1 MPPPCPPP
9 LGLVPKAS
17 LSCSALSQPGPQLGW
32 VSVPVFSAAP
42 HPHSSS
48 PLLEATLQ
56 AIGSHQALC
65 PGSTCLLDLSLQHHS
80 LVPTLCQVLGTQKA
94 HIPVP
99 CSQSNG
105 AERINMVSAVMEH
118 QGLWKLGCGS
128 NNLEVGR
135 LPKVSVLKGEQEYS
149 Q

>member
-9 LGLVPKAS
+9 LGLVPKAN
-17 LSCSALSQPGPQLGW
+17 LSCSALTSRGLSWAGSVCLCSQQPLIPTL
-32 VSVPVFSAAP
+32 P
-42 HPHSSS
+42 S

-56 AIGSHQALC
+56 AIGSKLC
-65 PGSTCLLDLSLQHHS
+65 VLGSTCLLDLSLQHHS

-105 AERINMVSAVMEH
+105 AERISMVQCDGAPGAVEAGMWL
-118 QGLWKLGCGS
+118 QQPGS
-128 NNLEVGR
+128 QQA
-135 LPKVSVLKGEQEYS
+135 PQSVSFEG
-149 Q
+149 